1 MNDVLPLNLSHML
14 ANIKKHKCT
23 GIIQIFAVKLSVE
36 ALVLYF
42 DFTFF
47 DALLCSSDLW
57 PWLTDT
63 SNTSIK
69 SETIND
75 KLSSRLAEMSE
86 DLANVLWY
94 DTLAPKILK
103 QIIGL
108 IK

>member
-42 DFTFF
+42 D
-47 DALLCSSDLW
+47 ALLCSSDLV
-57 PWLTDT
+57 TDT
-63 SNTSIK
+63 SNISIK

>member
-23 GIIQIFAVKLSVE
+23 GIIHIFAVKLSVE

-47 DALLCSSDLW
+47 DALLCSSDLV
-57 PWLTDT
+57 TDT
-63 SNTSIK
+63 SNISIK